1 MSEFNHK
8 YVTPPPPSFKNNTN
22 LLPIIKHAK
31 DTYLMWFGYFQKLPK
46 IHRYTLGLR
55 VDNLFVE
62 IIENLSAA
70 SFSKSLEKQGSVNLA
85 IRKND
90 TLKVLMMVLWETKS
104 IDNKKYILLSKE
116 LDEMGKMLG
125 GWISHL
131 QKQNSPSKS

>member
-1 MSEFNHK
+1 
-8 YVTPPPPSFKNNTN
+8 V
-22 LLPIIKHAK
+22 
-31 DTYLMWFGYFQKLPK
+31 WFGYFQKLPK

-55 VDNLFVE
+55 IDNLFVE
-62 IIENLSAA
+62 IIENLSSAG
-70 SFSKSLEKQGSVNLA
+70 FSKSLEKQGFVNLA

-104 IDNKKYILLSKE
+104 IDDKRYIILSKQ

-131 QKQNSPSKS
+131 QKQNSPGKS

>member
-1 MSEFNHK
+1 
-8 YVTPPPPSFKNNTN
+8 
-22 LLPIIKHAK
+22 
-31 DTYLMWFGYFQKLPK
+31 MWFGYFQKLPK

>member
-1 MSEFNHK
+1 MSA
-8 YVTPPPPSFKNNTN
+8 PPQRSSKSNTN
-22 LLPIIKHAK
+22 LLPIIKHLK
-31 DTYLMWFGYFQKLPK
+31 DTYLIWFGYFQKLPK

-62 IIENLSAA
+62 IIENLSSA
-70 SFSKSLEKQGSVNLA
+70 SFSKSLEKQDFISLA

-90 TLKVLMMVLWETKS
+90 TLKVLMIILWETKS
-104 IDNKKYILLSKE
+104 IDNKEYIFLSKQ

-131 QKQNSPSKS
+131 QKQNSPGNKLGEKRED

>member
-1 MSEFNHK
+1 MNELNHK
-8 YVTPPPPSFKNNTN
+8 CVSPPLSKNNTN

-55 VDNLFVE
+55 IDNLFVE

-70 SFSKSLEKQGSVNLA
+70 SFSKSLEKQGFINLA
-85 IRKND
+85 IGKND
-90 TLKVLMMVLWETKS
+90 TLKILIMVLWETKS
-104 IDNKKYILLSKE
+104 IDDKKYILLSKE

-125 GWISHL
+125 GWLSHL

>member
-1 MSEFNHK
+1 MSELNHN
-8 YVTPPPPSFKNNTN
+8 YVYPPQPTSKNNTN

-31 DTYLMWFGYFQKLPK
+31 DTYLMWFEYFQKLPK

-55 VDNLFVE
+55 IDNLFVE

-70 SFSKSLEKQGSVNLA
+70 SFLKSPEKQGFINLA

-104 IDNKKYILLSKE
+104 IDDKKYILLSKG

-125 GWISHL
+125 GWIAHL

>member
-1 MSEFNHK
+1 M
-8 YVTPPPPSFKNNTN
+8 T
-22 LLPIIKHAK
+22 
-31 DTYLMWFGYFQKLPK
+31 WFGYFQNLPK
-46 IHRYTLGLR
+46 IHRYTLGLK

-70 SFSKSLEKQGSVNLA
+70 SFSKSPEKQDFIKLT

-104 IDNKKYILLSKE
+104 IDNKKYIILSKH

-131 QKQNSPSKS
+131 KKQK

>member
-1 MSEFNHK
+1 
-8 YVTPPPPSFKNNTN
+8 
-22 LLPIIKHAK
+22 
-31 DTYLMWFGYFQKLPK
+31 MWFGYFQKLPK

-55 VDNLFVE
+55 IDNLFVE

-70 SFSKSLEKQGSVNLA
+70 SFSKSLGKQDFINSA
-85 IRKND
+85 IRKSD

-104 IDNKKYILLSKE
+104 IDDKKYILLSKE

-131 QKQNSPSKS
+131 QKQNSPGKS